1 MRLKDK
7 VVIVTGGSRG
17 IGLAL
22 VRRLLAEGAKVA
34 FTGTRQESLDKA
46 IAALGDSATNAKGYI
61 LDVAQS
67 AACEAMVKQVITD
80 LGAVHVLVNNAG
92 ITKDTLMM
100 RMKEEDWDSVIDT
113 NLKGAFNCL
122 KAVTRPMMGQRW
134 GRIIN
139 ISSVVGLMGNA
150 GQVNYAASKAGMLG
164 MTKAAAKELASRNIT
179 VNAIAPGFIASDMTE
194 VIAEEAKKAYLSA
207 IPLNRFGTGDEIASA
222 VVFLASD
229 DSAYITGQTLNV
241 DGGMVMQ

>member
-46 IAALGDSATNAKGYI
+46 IAALGDSAANAKGYI